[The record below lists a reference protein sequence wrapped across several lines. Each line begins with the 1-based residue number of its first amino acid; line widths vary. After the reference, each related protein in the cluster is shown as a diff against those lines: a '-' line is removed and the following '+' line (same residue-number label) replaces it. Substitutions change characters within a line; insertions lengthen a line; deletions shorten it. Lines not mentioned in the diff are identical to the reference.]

1 MNLPEGPI
9 RYSTRNFGN
18 TSVGKLRGG
27 KLVPVSAEI
36 VRPLE
41 GGVYRQTVS
50 MELDPIP
57 GRLITPPIC
66 EIVSLFLPVQALD
79 AIKDPVAQYAGMT
92 EVIREKLLSGTPL
105 FVLENENEFSRRC
118 NIHPKSIA
126 GVKKVSEVYKLA
138 YNAGVNYLRQRKYI
152 KATTVLYSNTALT
165 PALIGDTVLDRMN
178 GVLDPD
184 DRINGMVNLE
194 IPAMTLPVK
203 GMLFRNTPGQPSAST
218 FRNGDGTTIV
228 TTGSDEKVRHT
239 SGVDIAVKSKG
250 SGASSTADLT
260 AVFNAVGQGISLQD
274 FYNAKTMDQLTR
286 VMESIVDQYPE
297 YGAEYVLRW
306 AHGLQIDTG
315 KIPFVLANVV
325 RPFSTSLRGAMDKTG
340 VNEDVMRTDNTV
352 SVSFTVPVPKTE
364 LGGVIMTFA
373 VLKPDET
380 LAAQPHPFGSEPWGL
395 DNYVA
400 DQLALDPQPVTIREL
415 DGDCLQAQE
424 TTIAMYTGYN
434 ALKRTYRTYGFN
446 RFVDPN
452 SVENKSQI
460 WQLEIPVSVTPDNIL
475 YPDYLDHGVFAAGGT
490 QGAPL
495 EVCTYRSEH
504 ALSVRTPIVF
514 GPTPVETVDIIDDED
529 IFDLVP

>member
-57 GRLITPPIC
+57 GRLITPPIA
-66 EIVSLFLPVQALD
+66 EVVSLFLPVQVLD
-79 AIKDPVAQYAGMT
+79 AIKDPEAQYAGMT
-92 EVIREKLLSGTPL
+92 EVIRDKLLSGTPL
-105 FVLENENEFSRRC
+105 FALENENEFSRRC

-138 YNAGVNYLRQRKYI
+138 YNAGVNYLRKRKYI
-152 KATTVLYSNTALT
+152 KATTVLFSNTALT

-194 IPAMTLPVK
+194 IPQMLLPVQSVHSSK
-203 GMLFRNTPGQPSAST
+203 ETST
-218 FRNGDGTTIV
+218 LTHQTA
-228 TTGSDEKVRHT
+228 TG
-239 SGVDIAVKSKG
+239 APAG
-250 SGASSTADLT
+250 SGDYRMPASRTAPADSGGKLT
-260 AVFNAVGQGISLQD
+260 FADINALFNGAAQGVSLVD
-274 FYNAKTMDQLTR
+274 FYNAKTMDDLTR
-286 VMESIVDQYPE
+286 VLQGIVVKYPE
-297 YGAEYVLRW
+297 YGPEYVLRW
-306 AHGLQIDTG
+306 AHGLQVDTG
-315 KIPFVLANVV
+315 KVPFVLANVV
-325 RPFSTSLRGAMDKTG
+325 LPFATSLRGAMDTTG
-340 VNEDVMRTDNTV
+340 VNTDVMRTDNTV
-352 SVSFTVPVPKTE
+352 SVSFAVPVPKTE
-364 LGGVIMTFA
+364 LGGVIMTFVA
-373 VLKPDET
+373 LKPDET

-400 DQLALDPQPVTIREL
+400 DQLALDPVPVTIREL
-415 DGDCLQAQE
+415 DGDCLLAQE

-446 RFVDPN
+446 RFVDPA

-475 YPDYLDHGVFAAGGT
+475 YPAYLDHGPFANGGT
-490 QGAPL
+490 QAQPN

-529 IFDLVP
+529 IFNLEP